1 MEILKLLSHNILV
14 EEEKIVENEITNNE
28 EAKDF
33 FNSIIDE
40 VLKKETKKSYKPST
54 LTTEVISIITRVLKD
69 MDSNEKLLENIPK
82 RLLKF
87 EISTQ
92 KDIDKLGT
100 KIRKGCLLQAYIKK
114 DGKNYFIITKIEA
127 TDGLDMTELR
137 MRAILPSS
145 KKIIKN
151 ALFEINEDEEFG
163 DIFLSDTN
171 ANISKYWYDDFL
183 ELEEMTTDEMNT
195 QKTYEI
201 VMKEIKNKLEK
212 TSPSDYTFCRNACII
227 FFKTKETFDLNDAV
241 NDIFL
246 SYNFENKEIKKEDII
261 EKIIRKIEK
270 ENLDTQFTLKKDVIK
285 NRLIKIK
292 KRVNEGISIEIDGGI
307 ENIKDNIYSI
317 EKNGEKYIII
327 KSTEEETYK
336 SFNWSDSK

>member
-14 EEEKIVENEITNNE
+14 EEEKIVENKITNE

-40 VLKKETKKSYKPST
+40 VLEKETKKSYKPRT
-54 LTTEVISIITRVLKD
+54 PTTEVISIITKVLKD
-69 MDSNEKLLENIPK
+69 MDSNEELLVNISK
-82 RLLKF
+82 RLLKY

-100 KIRKGCLLQAYIKK
+100 KIKKGCLLQAYIKK
-114 DGKNYFIITKIEA
+114 NEKKYFIITKIEA

-137 MRAILPSS
+137 MRAILPFS

-195 QKTYEI
+195 QKTYGI
-201 VMKEIKNKLEK
+201 IMKEIKNKLEK
-212 TSPSDYTFCRNACII
+212 TFPSDYTFCRNACIT

-246 SYNFENKEIKKEDII
+246 SYNFENNEIKKEDII
-261 EKIIRKIEK
+261 EKIKSKIKK

-285 NRLIKIK
+285 NRLTKMR
-292 KRVNEGISIEIDGGI
+292 KRVNKEISIEIDGYV
-307 ENIKDNIYSI
+307 ENIKDNIYST
-317 EKNGEKYIII
+317 KQNGEKYIII

-336 SFNWSDSK
+336 FFNWLDNK

>member
-14 EEEKIVENEITNNE
+14 EEEKIVENKITNE

-40 VLKKETKKSYKPST
+40 VLEKETKKSYKPRT
-54 LTTEVISIITRVLKD
+54 PTTEVISIITRVLKD
-69 MDSNEKLLENIPK
+69 MDSNEELLENIPE
-82 RLLKF
+82 RLLKY

-100 KIRKGCLLQAYIKK
+100 KIKKGCLLQAYIKK
-114 DGKNYFIITKIEA
+114 NEKKYFIITKIEA

-195 QKTYEI
+195 QKTYGI
-201 VMKEIKNKLEK
+201 VMREIKNKLEK
-212 TSPSDYTFCRNACII
+212 ISPSDYTFCRNACIT
-227 FFKTKETFDLNDAV
+227 FFKTKGTFDLNDAI

-246 SYNFENKEIKKEDII
+246 SYNFEDEAIKKEEII
-261 EKIIRKIEK
+261 EKIKNKIKK
-270 ENLDTQFTLKKDVIK
+270 EGLDTQFVLKKDVIK
-285 NRLIKIK
+285 NRLIKMK
-292 KRVNEGISIEIDGGI
+292 KRVNEGISIEIDGYI
-307 ENIKDNIYSI
+307 ENIKDSIYSI
-317 EKNGEKYIII
+317 EQNGEKYIMI

-336 SFNWSDSK
+336 SFNWLYGE

>member
-1 MEILKLLSHNILV
+1 MEILKLLYHNILV
-14 EEEKIVENEITNNE
+14 EEEEIVEKKITNE
-28 EAKDF
+28 EAEIF
-33 FNSIIDE
+33 FNNTINE
-40 VLKKETKKSYKPST
+40 VFEKETKKSYKPRAS
-54 LTTEVISIITRVLKD
+54 TTEVISIITRVLKD
-69 MDSNEKLLENIPK
+69 MDSNEELLENIPK
-82 RLLKF
+82 RLLKY

-127 TDGLDMTELR
+127 TDGLDMTELK
-137 MRAILPSS
+137 MRDILLSS
-145 KKIIKN
+145 KKIIKS
-151 ALFEINEDEEFG
+151 ALFEINEAGEFG

-183 ELEEMTTDEMNT
+183 ELEEVTTDEMNT
-195 QKTYEI
+195 QKTYGI

-246 SYNFENKEIKKEDII
+246 SYDFENKEIKKEDII
-261 EKIIRKIEK
+261 EKIKRKIDK

-285 NRLIKIK
+285 NRLTKMR
-292 KRVNEGISIEIDGGI
+292 KRVNKEISIEIDGGV
-307 ENIKDNIYSI
+307 ENIKDNIYST
-317 EKNGEKYIII
+317 EQNGEKYIII

-336 SFNWSDSK
+336 FFNWLDNE

>member
-14 EEEKIVENEITNNE
+14 EEEKIVENKITNE

-40 VLKKETKKSYKPST
+40 VLEKETKKSYKPRT
-54 LTTEVISIITRVLKD
+54 PTTEVISIITRVLKD
-69 MDSNEKLLENIPK
+69 MDSNEELLENIPE
-82 RLLKF
+82 RLLKY

-100 KIRKGCLLQAYIKK
+100 KIKKGCLLQAYIKK
-114 DGKNYFIITKIEA
+114 NEKKYFIITKIEA

-201 VMKEIKNKLEK
+201 IMKEIKNKLEK

-261 EKIIRKIEK
+261 EKIKRKIEK

-336 SFNWSDSK
+336 SFNWSDSKW

>member
-14 EEEKIVENEITNNE
+14 EEEKIVENKITNE

-40 VLKKETKKSYKPST
+40 VLEKETKKSYKPRT
-54 LTTEVISIITRVLKD
+54 PTTEVISIITRVLKD
-69 MDSNEKLLENIPK
+69 MDSNEELLENIPE
-82 RLLKF
+82 RLLKY

-100 KIRKGCLLQAYIKK
+100 KIKKGCLLQAYIKK
-114 DGKNYFIITKIEA
+114 NEKKYFIITKIEA

-201 VMKEIKNKLEK
+201 IMKEIKNKLEK
-212 TSPSDYTFCRNACII
+212 ISPSDYTFCRNACII

-246 SYNFENKEIKKEDII
+246 SYNFEDEAIKKEEII
-261 EKIIRKIEK
+261 EKIKNKIKK
-270 ENLDTQFTLKKDVIK
+270 EGLDTQFVLKKDVIK
-285 NRLIKIK
+285 NRLIKMK
-292 KRVNEGISIEIDGGI
+292 KRVNEGISIEIDGYI
-307 ENIKDNIYSI
+307 ENIKDSIYSI
-317 EKNGEKYIII
+317 EQNGEKYIMI

>member
-14 EEEKIVENEITNNE
+14 EEEKIVENKITNE

-40 VLKKETKKSYKPST
+40 VLEKETKKSYKPRTS
-54 LTTEVISIITRVLKD
+54 TTEVISIITKVLKD
-69 MDSNEKLLENIPK
+69 MDSNEELLVNISK
-82 RLLKF
+82 RLLKY

-100 KIRKGCLLQAYIKK
+100 KIKKGCLLQAYIKK
-114 DGKNYFIITKIEA
+114 NEKKYFIITKIEA

-137 MRAILPSS
+137 MRAILPFS

-195 QKTYEI
+195 QKTYGI
-201 VMKEIKNKLEK
+201 VMREIKNKLEK
-212 TSPSDYTFCRNACII
+212 ISPSDYTFCRNACIT
-227 FFKTKETFDLNDAV
+227 FFKTKGTFDLNDAI

-246 SYNFENKEIKKEDII
+246 SYNFEDEAIKKEEII
-261 EKIIRKIEK
+261 EKIKNKIKK
-270 ENLDTQFTLKKDVIK
+270 EGLDTQFVLKKDVIK
-285 NRLIKIK
+285 NRLIKMK
-292 KRVNEGISIEIDGGI
+292 KRVNEGISIEIDGYI
-307 ENIKDNIYSI
+307 ENIKDSIYSI
-317 EKNGEKYIII
+317 EQNGEKYIMI

-336 SFNWSDSK
+336 SFNWLYGE

>member
-14 EEEKIVENEITNNE
+14 EEEKIVENKITNE

-40 VLKKETKKSYKPST
+40 VLEKETKKSYKPRT
-54 LTTEVISIITRVLKD
+54 PTTEVISIITKVLKD
-69 MDSNEKLLENIPK
+69 MDSNEELLVNISK
-82 RLLKF
+82 RLLKY

-100 KIRKGCLLQAYIKK
+100 KIKKGCLLQAYIKK
-114 DGKNYFIITKIEA
+114 NEKKNFIITKIEA

-137 MRAILPSS
+137 MRAILPFS

-195 QKTYEI
+195 QKTYGI
-201 VMKEIKNKLEK
+201 VMREIKNKLEK
-212 TSPSDYTFCRNACII
+212 ISPSDYTFCRNACIT
-227 FFKTKETFDLNDAV
+227 FFKTKGTFDLNDAI

-246 SYNFENKEIKKEDII
+246 SYNFEDEAIKKEEII
-261 EKIIRKIEK
+261 EKIKNKIKK
-270 ENLDTQFTLKKDVIK
+270 EGLDTQFVLKKDVIK
-285 NRLIKIK
+285 NRLIKMK
-292 KRVNEGISIEIDGGI
+292 KRVNEGISIEIDGYI
-307 ENIKDNIYSI
+307 ENIKDSIYSI
-317 EKNGEKYIII
+317 EQNGEKYIMI

-336 SFNWSDSK
+336 SFNWLYGE

>member
-14 EEEKIVENEITNNE
+14 EEEKIVENKITNE

-40 VLKKETKKSYKPST
+40 VLEKETKKSYKPRT
-54 LTTEVISIITRVLKD
+54 PTTEVISIITKVLKD
-69 MDSNEKLLENIPK
+69 MDSNEELLVNISK
-82 RLLKF
+82 RLLKY

-100 KIRKGCLLQAYIKK
+100 KIKKGCLLQAYIKK
-114 DGKNYFIITKIEA
+114 NEKKYFIITKIEA

-137 MRAILPSS
+137 MRAILPFS

-171 ANISKYWYDDFL
+171 ANMSKYWYDDFL

-195 QKTYEI
+195 QKTYGI
-201 VMKEIKNKLEK
+201 VMREIKNKLEK
-212 TSPSDYTFCRNACII
+212 ISPSDYTFCRNACIT
-227 FFKTKETFDLNDAV
+227 FFKTKGTFDLNDAI

-246 SYNFENKEIKKEDII
+246 SYNFEDEAIKKEEII
-261 EKIIRKIEK
+261 EKIKNKIKK
-270 ENLDTQFTLKKDVIK
+270 EGLDTQFVLKKDVIK
-285 NRLIKIK
+285 NRLIKMK
-292 KRVNEGISIEIDGGI
+292 KRVNEGISIEIDGYI
-307 ENIKDNIYSI
+307 ENIKDSIYSI
-317 EKNGEKYIII
+317 EQNGEKYIMI

-336 SFNWSDSK
+336 SFNWLYGE

>member
-14 EEEKIVENEITNNE
+14 EEEKIVENKITNE

-40 VLKKETKKSYKPST
+40 VLEKETKKSYKPRT
-54 LTTEVISIITRVLKD
+54 PTTEVISIITKVLKD
-69 MDSNEKLLENIPK
+69 MDSNEELLVNISK
-82 RLLKF
+82 RLLKY

-261 EKIIRKIEK
+261 EKIKRKIEK
-270 ENLDTQFTLKKDVIK
+270 ENLDTQFTLKKNVIK

-336 SFNWSDSK
+336 SFNWSDSKW

>member
-14 EEEKIVENEITNNE
+14 EEEEIVEKKITNE
-28 EAKDF
+28 EAEIF
-33 FNSIIDE
+33 FNNTINE
-40 VLKKETKKSYKPST
+40 VFEKETKKSYKPRV

-69 MDSNEKLLENIPK
+69 MDSNEELLENIPK
-82 RLLKF
+82 RLLKY

-127 TDGLDMTELR
+127 TDGLDMTELK
-137 MRAILPSS
+137 MRDILLSS
-145 KKIIKN
+145 KKIIKS
-151 ALFEINEDEEFG
+151 ALFEINEAGEFG

-183 ELEEMTTDEMNT
+183 ELEEVTTDEMNT
-195 QKTYEI
+195 QKTYGI

-246 SYNFENKEIKKEDII
+246 SYDFENKEIKKEDII
-261 EKIIRKIEK
+261 EKIKRKIDK

-285 NRLIKIK
+285 NRLTKMR
-292 KRVNEGISIEIDGGI
+292 KRVNKEISIEIDGGV
-307 ENIKDNIYSI
+307 ENIKDNIYST
-317 EKNGEKYIII
+317 EQNGEKYIII

-336 SFNWSDSK
+336 FFNWLDNE

>member
-1 MEILKLLSHNILV
+1 MEILKLLSHNILI
-14 EEEKIVENEITNNE
+14 EEEKIVENKITNE

-40 VLKKETKKSYKPST
+40 VLEKETKKSYKPRTS
-54 LTTEVISIITRVLKD
+54 TTEVISIITKVLED
-69 MDSNEKLLENIPK
+69 MDSNEELLVNISK
-82 RLLKF
+82 RLLKY

-100 KIRKGCLLQAYIKK
+100 KIKKGCLLQAYIKK
-114 DGKNYFIITKIEA
+114 DEKKYFIITKIEA

-261 EKIIRKIEK
+261 EKIKSKIKK

-327 KSTEEETYK
+327 KLTEEETYK
-336 SFNWSDSK
+336 FFNWSDNE

>member
-14 EEEKIVENEITNNE
+14 EEEKIVENKITNE

-40 VLKKETKKSYKPST
+40 VLEKETKKSYKPRT
-54 LTTEVISIITRVLKD
+54 PTTEVISIITKVLKD
-69 MDSNEKLLENIPK
+69 MDSNEELLVNISK
-82 RLLKF
+82 RLLKY

-100 KIRKGCLLQAYIKK
+100 KIKKGCLLQAYIKK
-114 DGKNYFIITKIEA
+114 NEKKYFIITKIEA

-195 QKTYEI
+195 QKTYGI
-201 VMKEIKNKLEK
+201 VMREIKNKLEK
-212 TSPSDYTFCRNACII
+212 ISPSDYTFCRNACIT
-227 FFKTKETFDLNDAV
+227 FFKTKGTFDLNDAI

-246 SYNFENKEIKKEDII
+246 SYNFEDEAIKKEEII
-261 EKIIRKIEK
+261 EKIKNKIKK
-270 ENLDTQFTLKKDVIK
+270 EGLDTQFVLKKDVIK
-285 NRLIKIK
+285 NRLIKMK
-292 KRVNEGISIEIDGGI
+292 KRVNEGISIEIDGYI
-307 ENIKDNIYSI
+307 ENIKDSIYSI
-317 EKNGEKYIII
+317 EQNGEKYIMI

-336 SFNWSDSK
+336 SFNWLYGE

>member
-14 EEEKIVENEITNNE
+14 EEEKIVENKITNE

-40 VLKKETKKSYKPST
+40 VLEKETKKSYKPRT
-54 LTTEVISIITRVLKD
+54 PTTEVISIITKVLKD
-69 MDSNEKLLENIPK
+69 MDSNEELLVNISK
-82 RLLKF
+82 RLLKY

-137 MRAILPSS
+137 MRAILPFS

-195 QKTYEI
+195 QKTYGI
-201 VMKEIKNKLEK
+201 VMREIKNKLEK
-212 TSPSDYTFCRNACII
+212 ISPSDYTFCRNACIT
-227 FFKTKETFDLNDAV
+227 FFKTKGTFDLNDAI

-246 SYNFENKEIKKEDII
+246 SYNFEDEAIKKEEII
-261 EKIIRKIEK
+261 EKIKNKIKK
-270 ENLDTQFTLKKDVIK
+270 EGLDTQFVLKKDVIK
-285 NRLIKIK
+285 NRLIKMK
-292 KRVNEGISIEIDGGI
+292 KRVNEGISIEIDGYI
-307 ENIKDNIYSI
+307 ENIKDSIYSI
-317 EKNGEKYIII
+317 EQNGEKYIMI

-336 SFNWSDSK
+336 SFNWLYGE

>member
-14 EEEKIVENEITNNE
+14 EEEKIVENKITNE

-40 VLKKETKKSYKPST
+40 VLEKETKKSYKPRT
-54 LTTEVISIITRVLKD
+54 PTTEVISIITKVLKD
-69 MDSNEKLLENIPK
+69 MDSNEELLVNISK
-82 RLLKF
+82 RLLKY

-100 KIRKGCLLQAYIKK
+100 KIKKGCLLQAYIKK
-114 DGKNYFIITKIEA
+114 NEKKYFIITKIEA

-137 MRAILPSS
+137 MRAILPFS

-195 QKTYEI
+195 QKTYGI
-201 VMKEIKNKLEK
+201 VMREIKNKLEK
-212 TSPSDYTFCRNACII
+212 ISPSDYTFCRNACIT
-227 FFKTKETFDLNDAV
+227 FFKTKGTFDLNDAI

-246 SYNFENKEIKKEDII
+246 SYNFEDEAIKKEEII
-261 EKIIRKIEK
+261 EKIKNKIKK
-270 ENLDTQFTLKKDVIK
+270 EGLDTQFVLKKDVIK
-285 NRLIKIK
+285 NRLIKMK
-292 KRVNEGISIEIDGGI
+292 KRVNEGISIEIDGYI
-307 ENIKDNIYSI
+307 ENIKDSIHSI
-317 EKNGEKYIII
+317 EQNGEKYIMI

-336 SFNWSDSK
+336 SFNWLYGE

>member
-14 EEEKIVENEITNNE
+14 EEEKIVENKITNE

-40 VLKKETKKSYKPST
+40 VLEKETKKSYKPRT
-54 LTTEVISIITRVLKD
+54 PTTEVISIITKVLKD
-69 MDSNEKLLENIPK
+69 MDSNEELLVNISK
-82 RLLKF
+82 RLLKY

-100 KIRKGCLLQAYIKK
+100 KIKKGCLLQAYIKK
-114 DGKNYFIITKIEA
+114 NEKKYFIITKIEA

-137 MRAILPSS
+137 MRAILPFS

-195 QKTYEI
+195 QKTYGI
-201 VMKEIKNKLEK
+201 VMREIKNKLEK
-212 TSPSDYTFCRNACII
+212 ISPSDYTFCRNACIT
-227 FFKTKETFDLNDAV
+227 FFKTKGTFDLNDAI

-246 SYNFENKEIKKEDII
+246 SYNFEDEAIKKEEII
-261 EKIIRKIEK
+261 EKIKNKIKK
-270 ENLDTQFTLKKDVIK
+270 EGLDTQFVFKKDVIK
-285 NRLIKIK
+285 NRLIKMK
-292 KRVNEGISIEIDGGI
+292 KRVNEGISIEIDGYI
-307 ENIKDNIYSI
+307 ENIKDSIYSI
-317 EKNGEKYIII
+317 EQNGEKYIMI

-336 SFNWSDSK
+336 SFNWLYGE

>member
-14 EEEKIVENEITNNE
+14 EEEKIVENKIKNE

-40 VLKKETKKSYKPST
+40 VLEKETKKSYKPRT
-54 LTTEVISIITRVLKD
+54 PTTEVISIITKVLKD
-69 MDSNEKLLENIPK
+69 MDSNEELLVNISK
-82 RLLKF
+82 RLLKY

-100 KIRKGCLLQAYIKK
+100 KIKKGCLLQAYIKK
-114 DGKNYFIITKIEA
+114 NEKKYFIITKIEA

-137 MRAILPSS
+137 MRAILPFS

-195 QKTYEI
+195 QKTYGI
-201 VMKEIKNKLEK
+201 VMREIKNKLEK
-212 TSPSDYTFCRNACII
+212 ISPSDYTFCRNACIT
-227 FFKTKETFDLNDAV
+227 FFKTKGTFDLNDAI

-246 SYNFENKEIKKEDII
+246 SYNFEDEAIKKEEII
-261 EKIIRKIEK
+261 EKIKNKIKK
-270 ENLDTQFTLKKDVIK
+270 EGLDTQFVLKKDVIK
-285 NRLIKIK
+285 NRLIKMK
-292 KRVNEGISIEIDGGI
+292 KRVNEGISIEIDGYI
-307 ENIKDNIYSI
+307 ENIKDSIYSI
-317 EKNGEKYIII
+317 EQNGEKYIMI

-336 SFNWSDSK
+336 SFNWLYGE

>member
-14 EEEKIVENEITNNE
+14 EEEKIVENKITNE

-40 VLKKETKKSYKPST
+40 VLEKETKKSYKPRT
-54 LTTEVISIITRVLKD
+54 PTTEVISIITKVLKD
-69 MDSNEKLLENIPK
+69 MDSNEELLVNISK
-82 RLLKF
+82 RLLKY

-92 KDIDKLGT
+92 KDIDKLRT
-100 KIRKGCLLQAYIKK
+100 KIKKGCLLQAYIKK
-114 DGKNYFIITKIEA
+114 NEKKYFIITKIEA

-137 MRAILPSS
+137 MRAILPFS

-195 QKTYEI
+195 QKTYGI
-201 VMKEIKNKLEK
+201 VMREIKNKLEK
-212 TSPSDYTFCRNACII
+212 ISPSDYTFCRNACIT
-227 FFKTKETFDLNDAV
+227 FFKTKGTFDLNDAI

-246 SYNFENKEIKKEDII
+246 SYNFEDEAIKKEEII
-261 EKIIRKIEK
+261 EKIKNKIKK
-270 ENLDTQFTLKKDVIK
+270 EGLDTQFVLKKDVIK
-285 NRLIKIK
+285 NRLIKMK
-292 KRVNEGISIEIDGGI
+292 KRVNEGISIEIDGYI
-307 ENIKDNIYSI
+307 ENIKDSIYSI
-317 EKNGEKYIII
+317 EQNGEKYIMI

-336 SFNWSDSK
+336 SFNWLYGE

>member
-1 MEILKLLSHNILV
+1 
-14 EEEKIVENEITNNE
+14 
-28 EAKDF
+28 
-33 FNSIIDE
+33 
-40 VLKKETKKSYKPST
+40 
-54 LTTEVISIITRVLKD
+54 
-69 MDSNEKLLENIPK
+69 MDSNEKLLINIPK
-82 RLLKF
+82 RLLKY
-87 EISTQ
+87 EISVQ
-92 KDIDKLGT
+92 KNIDKLGT
-100 KIRKGCLLQAYIKK
+100 KIRKGCLFQAYIKK
-114 DGKNYFIITKIEA
+114 DEKSYFIIAKIEA
-127 TDGLDMTELR
+127 IDGLDMIELK
-137 MRAILPSS
+137 MRDILSSS
-145 KKIIKN
+145 KKIIKS
-151 ALFEINEDEEFG
+151 AIFEINEDEEFG

-261 EKIIRKIEK
+261 EKIKRKIEK

>member
-14 EEEKIVENEITNNE
+14 EEEKIVENKITNE

-40 VLKKETKKSYKPST
+40 VLEKETKKSYKPRT
-54 LTTEVISIITRVLKD
+54 PTTEVISIITKVLKD
-69 MDSNEKLLENIPK
+69 MDSNEELLVNISK
-82 RLLKF
+82 RLLKY

-100 KIRKGCLLQAYIKK
+100 KIKKGCLLQAYIKK
-114 DGKNYFIITKIEA
+114 NEKKYFIITKIEA

-137 MRAILPSS
+137 MRAILPFS

-195 QKTYEI
+195 QKTYGI
-201 VMKEIKNKLEK
+201 VMREIKNKLEK
-212 TSPSDYTFCRNACII
+212 ISPSDYTFCRNACIT
-227 FFKTKETFDLNDAV
+227 FFKTKGTFDLNDAI

-246 SYNFENKEIKKEDII
+246 SYNFEDEAIKKEEII
-261 EKIIRKIEK
+261 EKI
-270 ENLDTQFTLKKDVIK
+270 K
-285 NRLIKIK
+285 N
-292 KRVNEGISIEIDGGI
+292 
-307 ENIKDNIYSI
+307 
-317 EKNGEKYIII
+317 
-327 KSTEEETYK
+327 
-336 SFNWSDSK
+336 

>member
-40 VLKKETKKSYKPST
+40 VLKKETKKSYKPRV

-69 MDSNEKLLENIPK
+69 M
-82 RLLKF
+82 
-87 EISTQ
+87 
-92 KDIDKLGT
+92 DKLGT

-261 EKIIRKIEK
+261 EKIKRKIEK
-270 ENLDTQFTLKKDVIK
+270 ENLDTQFTLKKNVIK

-336 SFNWSDSK
+336 SFNWSDSKW

>member
-14 EEEKIVENEITNNE
+14 EEEKIVENKITNE

-40 VLKKETKKSYKPST
+40 VLEKETKKSYKPRT
-54 LTTEVISIITRVLKD
+54 PTTEVISIITKVLKD
-69 MDSNEKLLENIPK
+69 MDSNEELLVNISK
-82 RLLKF
+82 RLLKY

-100 KIRKGCLLQAYIKK
+100 KIKKGCLLQAYIKK
-114 DGKNYFIITKIEA
+114 NEKKYFIITKIEA

-137 MRAILPSS
+137 MRAILPFS

-195 QKTYEI
+195 QKTYGI
-201 VMKEIKNKLEK
+201 VMREIKNKLEK
-212 TSPSDYTFCRNACII
+212 ISPSDYTFCRNACIT
-227 FFKTKETFDLNDAV
+227 FFKTKGTFDLNDAV

-246 SYNFENKEIKKEDII
+246 SYNFEDEAIKKEEII
-261 EKIIRKIEK
+261 EKIKNKIKK
-270 ENLDTQFTLKKDVIK
+270 EGLDTQFVLKKDVIK
-285 NRLIKIK
+285 NRLIKMK
-292 KRVNEGISIEIDGGI
+292 KRVNEGISIEIDGYI
-307 ENIKDNIYSI
+307 ENIKDSIYSI
-317 EKNGEKYIII
+317 EQNGEKYIMI

-336 SFNWSDSK
+336 SFNWLYGE

>member
-1 MEILKLLSHNILV
+1 MEILTLLYHNILV
-14 EEEKIVENEITNNE
+14 EEEEIVEKKITNE
-28 EAKDF
+28 EAEIF
-33 FNSIIDE
+33 FNNTINE
-40 VLKKETKKSYKPST
+40 VFEKETKKSYKQRAS
-54 LTTEVISIITRVLKD
+54 TTEVISIITRVLKD
-69 MDSNEKLLENIPK
+69 MDSNEELLENIPK
-82 RLLKF
+82 RLLKY

-127 TDGLDMTELR
+127 TDGLDMTELK
-137 MRAILPSS
+137 MRDILLSS
-145 KKIIKN
+145 KKIIKS
-151 ALFEINEDEEFG
+151 ALFEINEAGEFG

-171 ANISKYWYDDFL
+171 ANISKYWYDDFF
-183 ELEEMTTDEMNT
+183 ELEEVTTDEMNN
-195 QKTYEI
+195 QKTYGI
-201 VMKEIKNKLEK
+201 VMKEIKKNIEK

-246 SYNFENKEIKKEDII
+246 SYDFENKEIKKEDII
-261 EKIIRKIEK
+261 EKIKRKIDK

-285 NRLIKIK
+285 NRLTKMR
-292 KRVNEGISIEIDGGI
+292 KRVNKEISIEIDGGV
-307 ENIKDNIYSI
+307 ENIKDNIYST
-317 EKNGEKYIII
+317 EQNGEKYIII

-336 SFNWSDSK
+336 FFNWLDNE

>member
-14 EEEKIVENEITNNE
+14 EEEKIVENKITNE

-40 VLKKETKKSYKPST
+40 VLEKETKKSYKPRT
-54 LTTEVISIITRVLKD
+54 PTTEVISIITKVLKD
-69 MDSNEKLLENIPK
+69 MDSNEELLVNISK
-82 RLLKF
+82 RLLKY

-100 KIRKGCLLQAYIKK
+100 KIKKGCLLQAYIKK
-114 DGKNYFIITKIEA
+114 NEKKYFIITKIEA

-137 MRAILPSS
+137 MRSILPFS

-195 QKTYEI
+195 QKTYGI
-201 VMKEIKNKLEK
+201 VMREIKNKLEK
-212 TSPSDYTFCRNACII
+212 ISPSDYTFCRNACIT
-227 FFKTKETFDLNDAV
+227 FFKTKGTFDLNDAI

-246 SYNFENKEIKKEDII
+246 SYNFEDEAIKKEEII
-261 EKIIRKIEK
+261 EKIKNKIKK
-270 ENLDTQFTLKKDVIK
+270 EGLDTQFVLKKDVIK
-285 NRLIKIK
+285 NRLIKMK
-292 KRVNEGISIEIDGGI
+292 KRVNEGTSIEIDGYI
-307 ENIKDNIYSI
+307 ENIKDSIHSI
-317 EKNGEKYIII
+317 EQNGEKYIMI

-336 SFNWSDSK
+336 SFNWLYGE

>member
-14 EEEKIVENEITNNE
+14 EEEKIVENKITNE

-40 VLKKETKKSYKPST
+40 VLEKETKKSYKPRT
-54 LTTEVISIITRVLKD
+54 PTTEVISIITKVLKD
-69 MDSNEKLLENIPK
+69 MDSNEELLVNISK
-82 RLLKF
+82 RLLKY

-100 KIRKGCLLQAYIKK
+100 KIKKGCLLQAYIKK
-114 DGKNYFIITKIEA
+114 NEKKYFIITKIEA

-137 MRAILPSS
+137 MRAILPFS

-195 QKTYEI
+195 QKTYGI
-201 VMKEIKNKLEK
+201 VMREIKNKLEK
-212 TSPSDYTFCRNACII
+212 ISPSDYTFCRNACIT
-227 FFKTKETFDLNDAV
+227 FFKTKGTFDLNDAI

-246 SYNFENKEIKKEDII
+246 SYNFEDEAIKKEEII
-261 EKIIRKIEK
+261 EKIKNKIKK
-270 ENLDTQFTLKKDVIK
+270 EGLDTQFVLKKDVIK
-285 NRLIKIK
+285 NRLIKMK
-292 KRVNEGISIEIDGGI
+292 KRVNEGISIEIDGYI
-307 ENIKDNIYSI
+307 ENIKDSIYSI
-317 EKNGEKYIII
+317 EQNGEKYIMI

-336 SFNWSDSK
+336 SFNWLYGE